1 MKNVTFKNK
10 DYSITEFAHEFGLGI
25 ATVSRKLKAGNDIE
39 DIVRCNR
46 MKTTT
51 VEYNGNRYKLSEL
64 CTEFGVS
71 ISTLMNALKA
81 GIGIHEFMDKL
92 KHSEKPNEFNKFE
105 QQIKTTNEKPDPEIS
120 VLNDKEILPVMV
132 KDPVNLAEIIA
143 GKCKKFNTV
152 NLIDFE
158 NLSDNHSIINELL
171 KENSINVFFFNGCIY
186 ANDFFK
192 LMHDQH
198 KEVYYV
204 VTTETSSQLV
214 DHLMV
219 YYSGFLAPLELGCKI
234 KFNLVSKDSGFY
246 KLQKYINNKN
256 ISAKGMN
263 FVEKKDDKFILSIAK
278 YMINNRY
285 INHNTAIKKDEFE
298 TIFGNF
304 FKLRNKEI
312 TDQNIN
318 NLVNKLLDLDFL
330 EYHPETNNYSE
341 FYSINLVNAKQELRR
356 LKKSRA

>member
-1 MKNVTFKNK
+1 MKNLLFKGK
-10 DYSITEFAHEFGLGI
+10 EYSITEFAHEFGFGI
-25 ATVSRKLKAGNDIE
+25 ATVSRKLKEGNDIE

-46 MKTTT
+46 TKNST
-51 VEYNGNRYKLSEL
+51 VVYNSTRYHLSEL

-92 KHSEKPNEFNKFE
+92 KHSEQSNEFNKFE
-105 QQIKTTNEKPDPEIS
+105 QVKTANEKPDPEIS

-143 GKCKKFNTV
+143 GNKKINTV

-192 LMHDQH
+192 LMHNQH

-219 YYSGFLAPLELGCKI
+219 YYSGFLAPLELGNKI

-263 FVEKKDDKFILSIAK
+263 FLEKKDDKFILSIAK

-312 TDQNIN
+312 TDQNVN
-318 NLVNKLLDLDFL
+318 NLINRLLDLDFL
-330 EYHPETNNYSE
+330 EFHPETNNYSE
-341 FYSINLVNAKQELRR
+341 YYSINLVNAKQELRR